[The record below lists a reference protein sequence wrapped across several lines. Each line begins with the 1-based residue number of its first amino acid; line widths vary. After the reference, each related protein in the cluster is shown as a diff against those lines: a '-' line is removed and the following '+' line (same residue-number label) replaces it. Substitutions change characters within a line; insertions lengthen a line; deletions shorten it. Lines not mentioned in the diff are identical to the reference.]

1 MTNTNA
7 ERVDE
12 ISQYYAPVIKLG
24 KISELIFW
32 IYVALSF
39 VIPYSA
45 SIFGETTTDIIQIC
59 FLLLVLGYFSI
70 SQISSLYYFPRA
82 EFERRKQL
90 LSNSFGVPLSC
101 DNTERYYNNE
111 FAPSIKR
118 LGANTMEN
126 AFFSEAI
133 ASKMLRR
140 RRVIIVGYIVVWF
153 IVLAIRHSSLELI
166 SWITQLVFSGEIIAE
181 WLKLEILRFRCKK
194 MYQELY
200 DYFRFRSE
208 HDSHN
213 GIATVM
219 NAFATYESAK
229 SDAGIMLS
237 TSDFYELNPIL
248 SERWNKIRQ
257 KLNMNNESN

>member
-1 MTNTNA
+1 MSNTNT

-12 ISQYYAPVIKLG
+12 ISQYYNPIIKLG

-32 IYVALSF
+32 IYIFISF
-39 VIPYSA
+39 IIPYSA
-45 SIFGETTTDIIQIC
+45 SIFGKTTTDILQIC
-59 FLLLVLGYFSI
+59 FLLLVLGYFGI
-70 SQISSLYYFPRA
+70 SQISSLYYFPQA

-133 ASKMLRR
+133 ASKMLGRR
-140 RRVIIVGYIVVWF
+140 RIIIVGYTVAWL

-166 SWITQLVFSGEIIAE
+166 SWITQLVFSGEIIVD

-200 DYFRFRSE
+200 NYFRFQVE
-208 HDSHN
+208 QDSPN
-213 GIATVM
+213 GTATVM

-248 SERWNKIRQ
+248 SERWNEIRQ
-257 KLNMNNESN
+257 KLNMNSELN